1 MQLPL
6 RAWVG
11 SGKDRSKR
19 KCVCVIREI
28 VGVEDG
34 EGEGK
39 GEDEDEDEGEGE

>member
-6 RAWVG
+6 RAWVS

-19 KCVCVIREI
+19 KGERVMREI

-39 GEDEDEDEGEGE
+39 DKGEDAY

>member
-6 RAWVG
+6 RAWVS

-19 KCVCVIREI
+19 KGERVMREI

-34 EGEGK
+34 EGEGEGKDK
-39 GEDEDEDEGEGE
+39 GEDAY